1 MEKWQKAEG
10 ISTDNTRQKSQ
21 GRQNKV
27 LVGLY
32 GKIAELAIILKLFIH
47 SINNENIR
55 ELFIITETFF
65 KKECLL
71 CFQMNPACYLSPK
84 RHRGFL
90 NLKML

>member
-1 MEKWQKAEG
+1 MEKWQKAEE

-55 ELFIITETFF
+55 ELFIITEKFF
-65 KKECLL
+65 KKEC
-71 CFQMNPACYLSPK
+71 FYASKWVQHAI
-84 RHRGFL
+84 FL
-90 NLKML
+90 PRDKGAF